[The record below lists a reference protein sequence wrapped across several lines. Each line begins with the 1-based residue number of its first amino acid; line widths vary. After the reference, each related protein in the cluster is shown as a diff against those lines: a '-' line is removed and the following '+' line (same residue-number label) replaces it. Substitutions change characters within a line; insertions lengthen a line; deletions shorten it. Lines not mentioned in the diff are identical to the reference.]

1 MNRYAAGGYRR
12 DGPTRSP
19 TQAVIEPGRVHNAAA
34 RWIGCDNIRPPARRG
49 VATSDANE
57 GVMTMD
63 SAEAL
68 IAQYARSYQKRQ
80 EAEMSLG
87 EFLEGCRDD
96 PMRYATAA
104 ERLVDAIGEPRVVD
118 TSKDERLGRIF
129 MNRTIKLYPAFE
141 DFYGMEETIERIVG
155 FFRYAAQGLE
165 ERKQILYLLGPV
177 GGGKSSLAERLKALM
192 ERHPIY
198 VLKAGDEI
206 SPVFES
212 PLGLFDPAMGDE
224 LEPRF
229 GIPKRRLS
237 GLMSP
242 WAVKRLD
249 EFGGDL
255 SRFTVVRLYPS
266 RLRQIAVSKTEPGDE
281 NNQDISSLVGKVDI
295 RKLELYSQHDTDA
308 YSYSGGLNRANQ
320 GILEFVE
327 MFKAPIK
334 MLHPLLTATQEGNYV
349 GTENIGAIPFQGIIM
364 AHSNEAEWQTFRNN
378 KNNEAFIDRISVVK
392 VPYCLRVDEEQHIY
406 EKLIQSSE
414 LAEAPCAPATLDML
428 AKFSV
433 LTRLREHEN
442 SNLYSKMRVYNG
454 ESLKDTDPKA
464 KSMQEY
470 RDMAGVDEGMDGIS
484 TRFAF
489 KVLSE
494 TFNYD
499 TREVAADPVHLLY
512 MLEQSIRRQ
521 QFPEETERR
530 YLEFIKAELAPRY
543 ADFIGN
549 EIQKAYLESY
559 SDFGQNLFERY
570 VAYADA
576 WIEDNDFK
584 DPDTGQL
591 LDRQALNQELTKIE
605 KAAGIANPK
614 DFRNEVVKF
623 ALRAQAAQGG
633 QMPSWTAYEKIREVI
648 EKRMF
653 SQVEDLLPVISFGA
667 KSDSEL
673 ERKHN
678 DFVLRMMERGY
689 TERQVRRLV
698 EWYMRVKQAG

>member
-1 MNRYAAGGYRR
+1 MDTAEELIARYARGYERR
-12 DGPTRSP
+12 QEETYS
-19 TQAVIEPGRVHNAAA
+19 
-34 RWIGCDNIRPPARRG
+34 
-49 VATSDANE
+49 
-57 GVMTMD
+57 
-63 SAEAL
+63 L
-68 IAQYARSYQKRQ
+68 AQY
-80 EAEMSLG
+80 
-87 EFLEGCRDD
+87 LELCRDD
-96 PMRYATAA
+96 PMAYASPA
-104 ERLVDAIGEPRVVD
+104 ERLVAAIGEPKVVD
-118 TSKDERLGRIF
+118 TAKDERLGRIF
-129 MNRTIKLYPAFE
+129 LNRTLRLYPAFE

-155 FFRYAAQGLE
+155 FLNYAAQGLE

-192 ERHPIY
+192 EYYPVY

-212 PLGLFDPAMGDE
+212 PLGLFDPDHHGPE
-224 LEPRF
+224 LEERF
-229 GIPKRRLS
+229 GIPRRKLS
-237 GLMSP
+237 GLLSP

-255 SRFTVVRLYPS
+255 TRFEVVRVYPS
-266 RLRQIAVSKTEPGDE
+266 KLRQIAIAKTEPGDE

-334 MLHPLLTATQEGNYV
+334 MLHPLLTATQESNYV
-349 GTENIGAIPFQGIIM
+349 GSENIGAIPFHGIVM
-364 AHSNEAEWQTFRNN
+364 AHSNEAEWQSFRNN
-378 KNNEAFIDRISVVK
+378 KNNEAFLDRISVIK
-392 VPYCLRVDEEQHIY
+392 VPYCLRVTEEKKIY
-406 EKLIQSSE
+406 EKLIAESE
-414 LAEAPCAPATLDML
+414 LADAPQAPWTLDVL
-428 AKFSV
+428 ARFSV
-433 LTRLREHEN
+433 LTRLKEHEN
-442 SNLYSKMRVYNG
+442 SSLYSKMRVYDG
-454 ESLKDTDPKA
+454 ETLKETDPKA

-470 RDMAGVDEGMDGIS
+470 RDQAGVDEGMDGIS

-494 TFNYD
+494 TYNYETD
-499 TREVAADPVHLLY
+499 EVSADPVHLLY
-512 MLEQSIRRQ
+512 MLELAIKRE

-543 ADFIGN
+543 AEFIGN

-559 SDFGQNLFERY
+559 DDFGQNLFERY
-570 VAYADA
+570 VGYADA
-576 WIEDNDFK
+576 WIEDQDFK

-591 LDRQALNQELTKIE
+591 MDRQQLNQELTKIE
-605 KAAGIANPK
+605 KPAGIANPK

-623 ALRAQAAQGG
+623 ALRSRAQLGG
-633 QMPSWTAYEKIREVI
+633 EMPRWTSYEKIREVI

-653 SQVEDLLPVISFGA
+653 SQVEDLLPVISFTTKG
-667 KSDSEL
+667 DSET
-673 ERKHN
+673 ERKHSE
-678 DFVLRMMERGY
+678 FVRRMVARGY